1 MARHPNVVAGART
14 RPPLDENAYYSHLT
28 HAKAEAA
35 RMRIELYTNSWNE
48 RRMLPFFLDHYESWV
63 DRFIVFDDGSD
74 DGTAEAWARHPKV
87 DLRPYPPK
95 GNSFVLTTLQIWQ
108 HVWKES
114 RGRAD
119 WVIVTNVDEFL
130 YHPDGMPA
138 YLERCSAD
146 GVTMLHPYGFAMVG
160 RSFPEGGKGLV
171 SALRRGAP
179 MYGHDKRQVFVPD
192 AITEINFV
200 AGRHRAHPTGVV
212 REPRVPEAKLLHYKY
227 VDPDGYLI
235 PRQRALG
242 ARLLP
247 GDVARGL
254 GGQYASADA
263 VHLDSFAWL
272 EMHATDVVTP
282 VDVEPSAAAR
292 AG

>member
-1 MARHPNVVAGART
+1 
-14 RPPLDENAYYSHLT
+14 
-28 HAKAEAA
+28 
-35 RMRIELYTNSWNE
+35 MRIELYTNTWNE
-48 RRMLPFFLDHYESWV
+48 RRMLPFFLDHYEAWV
-63 DRFIVFDDGSD
+63 DRFVVFDDGSD
-74 DGTAEAWARHPKV
+74 DGTAEVLARHPKV

-95 GNSFVLTTLQIWQ
+95 GNSFVLATLQLWQ
-108 HVWKES
+108 NVWKES

-130 YHPDGMPA
+130 YHPDGMRD

-146 GVTMLHPYGFAMVG
+146 GVTMLHPLGYAMVG
-160 RSFPEGGKGLV
+160 RAFPAEPRGLV
-171 SALRRGAP
+171 SALRRGVP

-192 AITEINFV
+192 AISEIHFEP
-200 AGRHRAHPTGVV
+200 GRHRARPAGVV

-227 VDPDGYLI
+227 VDPEGYLI

-247 GDVARGL
+247 GDLARGL
-254 GGQYASADA
+254 GAQYASADA
-263 VHLDSFAWL
+263 IHLDSFAFL

-282 VDVEPSAAAR
+282 GRGGPAAR
-292 AG
+292 VPAG